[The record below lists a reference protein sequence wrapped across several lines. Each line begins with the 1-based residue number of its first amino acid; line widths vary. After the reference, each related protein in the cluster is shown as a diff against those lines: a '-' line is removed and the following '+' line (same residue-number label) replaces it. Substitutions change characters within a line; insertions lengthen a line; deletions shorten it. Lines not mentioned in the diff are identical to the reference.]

1 MKTVKVQEIQTS
13 PVIMLCEK
21 EMLST
26 AVKTILSKRIHNIVI
41 VNDDK
46 SFSVLSVSDIL
57 NSVSRKE
64 WAQTAISMISKKAL
78 KLIDGEKSTIVAS
91 MAMEESDEIFGVTD
105 INAQLTGVVSYQD
118 ITDTTE
124 LSTEELFEIS
134 LNSIVFRNS
143 ASTADC
149 ADKLIDVLSNIN
161 ASPTACLIVLKE
173 GMPCGIIT
181 QRDIVRLLDAGK
193 SLDRPLE
200 KCMTSPL
207 FAVAGDISVP
217 MALQLMQKHHY
228 RRIIVLDDKGFLAGV
243 VPQKAIVRIL
253 YNYAAKQKWDSYAG
267 LNEILMKEVE
277 NRTKELQ
284 KHQEELEQQVE
295 QRTRELLEANAL
307 LAEAKQAAEDANSAK
322 SIFLANMSH
331 EIRTPMNSVLGFIE
345 LLSHTSMDQE
355 QTRYVSK
362 AEFASS
368 RLLSLLND
376 ILDFSKIEAGKLTLV
391 SAPFN
396 PRELIIHCV
405 EMFEIEARHKNFI
418 LQYEI
423 DENIPKYLI
432 GDAQRIQQI
441 IINLLSN
448 ALKFTEDGSIYAA
461 LFLHHC
467 NGDKCNVEFVVSDTG
482 IGISKDKQAN
492 LFDLFTQVDNSVTR
506 EQVGTGLGLA
516 ICHQLVEAMGG
527 VIEVES
533 DRGEG
538 STFSFTL
545 SLEIPRASSFAVQSQ
560 NCEVDFN
567 DLHIL
572 LAEDNDDNREVA
584 LKLLK
589 KMGATVD
596 EASNGKIAMEMVRA
610 KAYDLVLMD
619 IQMPVM
625 DGLSAARALREEG
638 FGMLVIIA
646 LTAQTTVEEH
656 QRILASGMNT
666 YLKKPFRLDE
676 LENMLIQY
684 CPQKAITKTA
694 VTVSP
699 TGCWANELTSLP
711 GLILNDEI
719 CDYWLKK
726 EDFLQKYEQFIH
738 NILNESQELHKMVE
752 ERNISMA
759 LQLLHKL
766 KGNVKLYGAKKL
778 FDCIEQLKSLFS
790 EEGNYLPSEPLKDF
804 DAAVAEITGV
814 TQED

>member
-1 MKTVKVQEIQTS
+1 MKTVKVKEIQTS

-41 VNDDK
+41 LNDDK

-57 NSVSRKE
+57 NSVSRKQ
-64 WAQTAISMISKKAL
+64 WAQTSISMVPKKAL

-105 INAQLTGVVSYQD
+105 VNAQLTGVVSYQD

-149 ADKLIDVLSNIN
+149 TEKLIDILSDLN

-193 SLDRPLE
+193 SLDEPLE

-207 FAVAGDISVP
+207 FAVAGDISVT

-228 RRIIVLDDKGFLAGV
+228 RRIIVLDDKGFLAGI

-307 LAEAKQAAEDANSAK
+307 LAEAKQSAEDANSTK

-331 EIRTPMNSVLGFIE
+331 EIRTPMNSILGFIE

-362 AEFASS
+362 AEYASS

-376 ILDFSKIEAGKLTLV
+376 ILDFSKIEAGKLTLA

-405 EMFEIEARHKNFI
+405 DMFEIEARNKNII
-418 LQYEI
+418 LQHEI

-432 GDAQRIQQI
+432 GDAQRIRQI
-441 IINLLSN
+441 IINLVNN
-448 ALKFTEDGSIYAA
+448 ALKFTEHGSVYAA
-461 LFLHHC
+461 LFLHYC
-467 NGDKCNVEFVVSDTG
+467 NADKCNVEFVVSDTG
-482 IGISKDKQAN
+482 IGIPKDKQGN
-492 LFDLFTQVDNSVTR
+492 LFDLFTQVDNSATR

-527 VIEVES
+527 SIEVES
-533 DRGEG
+533 DMGEG

-545 SLEIPRASSFAVQSQ
+545 SLEVPRASSFAVQSQ
-560 NCEVDFN
+560 DCEVDFN

-596 EASNGKIAMEMVRA
+596 EANNGKIAVEMIRA
-610 KAYDLVLMD
+610 KMYDLVLMD
-619 IQMPVM
+619 IQMPIM
-625 DGLSAARALREEG
+625 DGLSAARILREEG
-638 FGMLVIIA
+638 FETLVIIA

-656 QRILASGMNT
+656 QRIMASGMNS

-684 CPQKAITKTA
+684 CPNKAIAKTA
-694 VTVSP
+694 ISGSP
-699 TGCWANELTSLP
+699 HECWAAELTSLP
-711 GLILNDEI
+711 GLVLNDEI

-726 EDFLQKYEQFIH
+726 EDFLEKYEQFIH
-738 NILNESQELHKMVE
+738 NLLSESEHLHKMVD

-766 KGNVKLYGAKKL
+766 KANVKLYGAKKL
-778 FDCIEQLKSLFS
+778 FDCIEQLRSLFS

-804 DAAVAEITGV
+804 DAAVAEITGS
-814 TQED
+814 

>member
-1 MKTVKVQEIQTS
+1 MKTVKVKEIQTS

-41 VNDDK
+41 AHENK

-64 WAQTAISMISKKAL
+64 WAQTPISAVSKKAL

-91 MAMEESDEIFGVTD
+91 MAMEESDEIFGVID
-105 INAQLTGVVSYQD
+105 INAELSGVVSYQD

-124 LSTEELFEIS
+124 LSTEELLEIS

-149 ADKLIDVLSNIN
+149 AEKLIDILSDLN

-173 GMPCGIIT
+173 GIPCGIIT
-181 QRDIVRLLDAGK
+181 QRDIIRLLDSGK
-193 SLDRPLE
+193 SLDESLE
-200 KCMTSPL
+200 MCMTSPL
-207 FAVAGDISVP
+207 FAVAGDINVT

-295 QRTRELLEANAL
+295 QRTKELLEANAL
-307 LAEAKQAAEDANSAK
+307 LAEAKQSAEDANSAK

-331 EIRTPMNSVLGFIE
+331 EIRTPMNSILGFIE
-345 LLSHTSMDQE
+345 LLSHTSMNQE

-362 AEFASS
+362 AEYASN

-376 ILDFSKIEAGKLTLV
+376 ILDFSKIEAGKLTLA

-396 PRELIIHCV
+396 PRELMVHCV
-405 EMFEIEARHKNFI
+405 DMFEIEARNKHFI

-423 DENIPKYLI
+423 DENIPKYLV
-432 GDAQRIQQI
+432 GDAERIRQI
-441 IINLLSN
+441 IINLVSN
-448 ALKFTEDGSIYAA
+448 ALKFTEEGSIYAA
-461 LFLHHC
+461 LFMHYR
-467 NGDKCNVEFVVSDTG
+467 NAKKCNVEFVVSDTG
-482 IGISKDKQAN
+482 IGIPRDKQAN
-492 LFDLFTQVDNSVTR
+492 LFDLFTQVDNSATR

-527 VIEVES
+527 SIEVES
-533 DRGEG
+533 DEGAG
-538 STFSFTL
+538 STFSFNLTL
-545 SLEIPRASSFAVQSQ
+545 DIPEALLLPIKSNNTDVF
-560 NCEVDFN
+560 FH
-567 DLHIL
+567 DLNIL
-572 LAEDNDDNREVA
+572 LVDDNDDNREVA

-589 KMGATVD
+589 KLGSNVQ
-596 EASNGKIAMEMVRA
+596 EAINGKEALEMIRTQP
-610 KAYDLVLMD
+610 YDLVLMD

-625 DGLSAARALREEG
+625 DGLSAARTLREEG
-638 FGMLVIIA
+638 FNTLVIIA

-656 QRILASGMNT
+656 QRIIASGMNS

-684 CPQKAITKTA
+684 CPQKAIAKTA
-694 VTVSP
+694 VSLSSKA
-699 TGCWANELTSLP
+699 CWANELPPLP
-711 GLILNDEI
+711 GLVLNDEI
-719 CDYWLKK
+719 CDYWLRK
-726 EDFLQKYEQFIH
+726 EDFLQKYEQFID
-738 NILNESQELHKMVE
+738 NLLRESEHLHAMVE
-752 ERNISMA
+752 EGNISAA

-766 KGNVKLYGAKKL
+766 KGSVKLYGASRL
-778 FDCIEQLKSLFS
+778 FRSIEQLENLLS
-790 EEGNYLPSEPLKDF
+790 EERNDLLSESLAGF
-804 DAAVAEITGV
+804 DAAVSEIIGR
-814 TQED
+814 